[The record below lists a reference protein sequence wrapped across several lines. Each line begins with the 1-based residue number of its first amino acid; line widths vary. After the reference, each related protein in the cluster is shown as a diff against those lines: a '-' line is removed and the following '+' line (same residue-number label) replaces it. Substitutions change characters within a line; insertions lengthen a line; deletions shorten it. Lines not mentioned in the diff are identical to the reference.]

1 MTLRTWTIDPAHS
14 NFQFI
19 ARHMVVA
26 KVIGRFDRFKGTLEL
41 DPERPETGSIDVSVE
56 TASVNTN
63 AADRDN
69 HLRSPDFL
77 SVEEFPAM
85 TFQSTGIVVNSP
97 THLTVNGNLTLRG
110 ITKPVVLDARRL
122 GLLTDPWGQ
131 SRILFHVRTT
141 LNRID
146 FDIRWNKALDNGGWL
161 VSERVEIELDV
172 QATSPK
178 S

>member
-1 MTLRTWTIDPAHS
+1 MTSRTWTIDPAHS

-26 KVIGRFDRFKGTLEL
+26 KVIGRFDRFGGSFEM
-41 DPERPETGSIDVSVE
+41 DPENPASASINVEVE

-63 AADRDN
+63 AADRDT

-77 SVEEFPAM
+77 SVEEFPTM
-85 TFQSTGIVVNSP
+85 SFKSGDVLVNSP
-97 THLTVNGNLTLRG
+97 THLTVHGELTLRG
-110 ITKPVVLDARRL
+110 ITKPVVLDVRRL

-131 SRILFHVRTT
+131 SRILFHARTT

-146 FDIRWNKALDNGGWL
+146 FNISWNKALDNGGWL
-161 VSERVEIELDV
+161 VSERVEIELDI

-178 S
+178 V